1 MASRYVETL
10 RHLADTLRKQG
21 KPLSSD
27 VAYACAE
34 RMQRMEAYI
43 QILHTD
49 FIRNEHDPAVLDKW
63 HEERWNRIIDYLTEE
78 DDATDTD

>member
-1 MASRYVETL
+1 
-10 RHLADTLRKQG
+10 LADTLKKQG
-21 KPLSSD
+21 YTLSAD

-49 FIRNEHDPAVLDKW
+49 FIRNEHDPHVLDKW
-63 HEERWNRIIDYLTEE
+63 HEERWDRIHKYLTEE
-78 DDATDTD
+78 DDAATED